1 MSDQQRIRTSFHCTI
16 KALTPLHVGS
26 GEVLKRGFDFLAD
39 KSEIRMISHVRLF
52 HYLNEIGFQNIEPF
66 IQAIEEKRPL
76 DWLKEKGF
84 FLDDMEGQLR
94 MYWPDKPDKIRAQIR
109 DGVGNPIVP
118 GSSLKGA
125 LRTAI
130 LKRLSDED
138 GKKTVN
144 ATISRIKNKPKPLE
158 EHEQKEADNDI
169 CDTFLGNDPTNSLMR
184 TLSIGDFSFS
194 QADVSLQKVE
204 VSREVSNNT
213 MKLKPKPRSDQ
224 PMQITVEKIKEN
236 SSSQG
241 RISFDKF
248 LYARDE
254 KTDKFCL
261 GFKAEINRE
270 WLISAIR
277 ELTNDFIGG
286 ELQYLS
292 DKKGT
297 HISGLL
303 AFYRD
308 LQQKSAGL
316 GADEA
321 FLNLGWGIGWR
332 GTTGELVDN
341 NDLSADNHKLR
352 KNLKLATNHLDFPF
366 PKSRRIAISGK
377 TIQPMGWVRLAFSP
391 VAKEG

>member
-1 MSDQQRIRTSFHCTI
+1 MSDQQRIKTSFHCTI

-26 GEVLKRGFDFLAD
+26 GEVFKRGFDFLAEEG
-39 KSEIRMISHVRLF
+39 EIRIISHVRLF
-52 HYLNEIGFQNIEPF
+52 HYLNEIGFKDNIEPF
-66 IQAIEEKRPL
+66 MKAIEEKRPL
-76 DWLKEKGF
+76 DWLRENGVSLHDMKGQQC
-84 FLDDMEGQLR
+84 MA
-94 MYWPDKPDKIRAQIR
+94 WPETPDEIRAQIR
-109 DGVGNPIVP
+109 DGVGNPLVP

-130 LKRLSDED
+130 LKRLSKED
-138 GKKTVN
+138 GRAIVNKT
-144 ATISRIKNKPKPLE
+144 IHDIKENGCRNL
-158 EHEQKEADNDI
+158 KEADKEI
-169 CDTFLGNDPTNSLMR
+169 RKKLLGEDPTNSLMR
-184 TLSIGDFSFS
+184 TISVGDFTFS
-194 QADVSLQKVE
+194 PMDVALQNVE
-204 VSREVSNNT
+204 VSRQVSENT
-213 MKLKPKPRSDQ
+213 MKRKRTRKNDL
-224 PMQITVEKIKEN
+224 PMQITIEKIKEN
-236 SSSQG
+236 SVSQG
-241 RISFDKF
+241 RISLDNF

-254 KTDKFCL
+254 KTDKLCL

-286 ELQYLS
+286 ELKYLS

-303 AFYRD
+303 AFCRG

-316 GADEA
+316 AANEA

-377 TIQPMGWVRLAFSP
+377 TIQPMGWVHLAFSP